1 MDQDAAKSFKLN
13 NPDALVYNE
22 DCKILL
28 KRVMDADY
36 QGLNEAAKYSGG
48 KLPKKG
54 EVEILCG
61 GPPCQGFS
69 SMNQFSQGEYSEFKR
84 SLIPVYLSVRMHLY
98 IYFGNVSPGLDPC
111 LPAW

>member
-1 MDQDAAKSFKLN
+1 
-13 NPDALVYNE
+13 
-22 DCKILL
+22 
-28 KRVMDADY
+28 MDADY

-69 SMNQFSQGEYSEFKR
+69 SMNQFSEGEHSEGKGARAF
-84 SLIPVYLSVRMHLY
+84 I
-98 IYFGNVSPGLDPC
+98 N
-111 LPAW
+111 